1 MATYEYQPKS
11 KRFYSEMKK
20 IGLVYSE
27 QYTTIVSNIQ
37 NYVRIFIY
45 VNPHAPFILYLVV
58 NKETCV
64 TPTQLCNTWL
74 T

>member
-20 IGLVYSE
+20 TGLVYSE
-27 QYTTIVSNIQ
+27 QQTTIVSNIQ

-45 VNPHAPFILYLVV
+45 VNPHAPIYSIFGG
-58 NKETCV
+58 K
-64 TPTQLCNTWL
+64 QGDLCDTY
-74 T
+74 TIV